1 MDRDGRT
8 FSMPFARITLKVYYI
23 IVSRVQAVITI
34 ARRLIWRRL
43 RELGNEATEEAKK
56 MIHNVLCDQM
66 YCLLFP
72 HLLLSYIDI
81 SSTLTTS

>member
-1 MDRDGRT
+1 M
-8 FSMPFARITLKVYYI
+8 SFARITLKVCYI
-23 IVSRVQAVITI
+23 IVSSGQAVVTI

-43 RELGNEATEEAKK
+43 GGLGNEATEAKD
-56 MIHNVLCDQM
+56 MIHNVFSDHM

-72 HLLLSYIDI
+72 YLLYIDI